1 MSEIKELLERF
12 RRGPELVAVATTGV
26 AGEQL
31 DYVPAPGKWSIR
43 QIVWHLADAELVGAV
58 RFRWVIAED
67 NPMLP
72 AYDQDAWTDRLGYSK
87 RRFAPALET
96 FRRLRAENY
105 ELLKDL
111 PEEAFSRTGRHTESG
126 PLTLLDLVR
135 RTAEHAEHH
144 ARQIQ
149 EIRRLYK
156 EARQAAGGPVA

>member
-1 MSEIKELLERF
+1 MSLITELLERF

-31 DYVPAPGKWSIR
+31 DFSPAPGKWSIR

-58 RFRWVIAED
+58 RLRRVIAED
-67 NPMLP
+67 DPVLE
-72 AYDQDAWTDRLGYSK
+72 AYDQDAWTSRLGYSK
-87 RRFAPALET
+87 RRFSPALEA
-96 FRRLRAENY
+96 FRRVRTENY

-135 RTAEHAEHH
+135 LQAEHAERH
-144 ARQIQ
+144 ARQIF

-156 EARQAAGGPVA
+156 EARQASGDSPA